1 MHKTL
6 GSIPAPLEEGREGKG
21 GRQGGREKGRKE
33 GKKRNKEKEKEKKKS
48 PMAPI
53 LPHSFNQPS
62 VTAFVSLEV
71 NII

>member
-33 GKKRNKEKEKEKKKS
+33 GKKEEE
-48 PMAPI
+48 
-53 LPHSFNQPS
+53 
-62 VTAFVSLEV
+62 
-71 NII
+71 